1 MLNCRE
7 STELCSQELERHLSL
22 NEKVSLKAH
31 LMMCR
36 HCSNFK
42 KQIRLFHEAATA
54 YSHGQV
60 DFPQGKTEPDRES
73 GE

>member
-7 STELCSQELERHLSL
+7 STELCSQELERNLSL
-22 NEKVSLKAH
+22 NEKISLKAH

-42 KQIRLFHEAATA
+42 KQIGLFHEAATA
-54 YSHGQV
+54 YSNGQV
-60 DFPQGKTEPDRES
+60 DFPQEGKHQDSDSES
-73 GE
+73 

>member
-7 STELCSQELERHLSL
+7 TTELCSQELERHLSL
-22 NEKVSLKAH
+22 RERVAMKAH

-42 KQIRLFHEAATA
+42 KQIGLFHEAATA

-60 DFPQGKTEPDRES
+60 DVPQDKTNHDPES
-73 GE
+73 GT